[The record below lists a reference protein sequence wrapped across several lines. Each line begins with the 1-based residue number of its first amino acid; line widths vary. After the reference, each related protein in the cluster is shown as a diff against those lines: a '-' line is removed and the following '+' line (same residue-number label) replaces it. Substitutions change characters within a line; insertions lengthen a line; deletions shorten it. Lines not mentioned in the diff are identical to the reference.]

1 MRILSEGR
9 LTKLRHLRRSVDSY
23 FSLCYFTLG
32 GYSSN
37 KSYAQASSYQEKYLK
52 KLGISTDSAQ
62 SQGSSRSQGY
72 ASPKTFESNSYIN
85 QSSSGSAGAAGE
97 SNDTFRRQSEKYFS
111 LDNLYNIDDNINS
124 ENSIQK
130 RKLANLNSKS
140 KLTLSWV
147 LKYCVLFD

>member
-1 MRILSEGR
+1 MKAVDLNYLNSFVIIILS
-9 LTKLRHLRRSVDSY
+9 LNVSSV
-23 FSLCYFTLG
+23 CYSTLG
-32 GYSSN
+32 GYSAN

-62 SQGSSRSQGY
+62 SQSSSRSQGY
-72 ASPKTFESNSYIN
+72 ASPSKTVESNSYIN
-85 QSSSGSAGAAGE
+85 QNSTGSAGAAGE

-140 KLTLSWV
+140 KLTW
-147 LKYCVLFD
+147 